1 MENLLQI
8 EIFNKKKHY
17 IIKSQKFIDKNI
29 VVNSIRDVVEFLL
42 SEIDANILIQI
53 VCTFNDCGI
62 VINENM
68 PAVITITN
76 TMERRQK
83 NIYAFTVNDMKMKI
97 IEYVKTKWS
106 DSDKKE
112 DLIDVSQFK
121 KLVLSKEFINKIIC
135 LTQQYFFEKE
145 VKFQSKISLQ
155 IETKIGKDVLIENG
169 NSKIVS
175 APILNVSEWKGIKRG
190 TVGQNDFLFA
200 RDLNNFLSALN
211 FDTNEYFFSVN
222 VSKGVDSKEQDIIYV
237 RKSIEDFWEQIQ
249 EVSLDNEKLLCLSK

>member
-1 MENLLQI
+1 
-8 EIFNKKKHY
+8 
-17 IIKSQKFIDKNI
+17 
-29 VVNSIRDVVEFLL
+29 
-42 SEIDANILIQI
+42 
-53 VCTFNDCGI
+53 
-62 VINENM
+62 M

-200 RDLNNFLSALN
+200 RDLNNFSVGFKFLIQMN
-211 FDTNEYFFSVN
+211 IFSVLMYQ
-222 VSKGVDSKEQDIIYV
+222 KELIV
-237 RKSIEDFWEQIQ
+237 RSRI
-249 EVSLDNEKLLCLSK
+249 LSM